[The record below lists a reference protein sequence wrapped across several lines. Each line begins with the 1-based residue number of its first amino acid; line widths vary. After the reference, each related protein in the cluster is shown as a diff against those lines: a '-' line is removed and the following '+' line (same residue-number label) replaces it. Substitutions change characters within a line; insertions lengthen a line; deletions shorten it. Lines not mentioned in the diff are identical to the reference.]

1 MISGYSLLVLEFSG
15 LSDPFCVIGL
25 VELDP
30 GVLGGKKKT
39 KHLRDLV
46 KDESQ
51 LQTTQVIRESLNP
64 VWNEEFELSVVYD

>member
-1 MISGYSLLVLEFSG
+1 VFQG

-30 GVLGGKKKT
+30 GALSGKKKT
-39 KHLRDLV
+39 KHLRDLI

-51 LQTTQVIRESLNP
+51 LRTTQVIQESLNP
-64 VWNEEFELSVVYD
+64 VWNEEFELTVGNFNTQYLQIDIW